1 VEGRPASVIE
11 AGVLLERVRNSSKLS
26 SKGAAAVTLLMTMTN
41 LRAMMMRMRKVS
53 MVRISTIYMATK
65 KIWMSQL
72 NNSNTWATVEGQQ
85 ASKPVRRR

>member
-1 VEGRPASVIE
+1 
-11 AGVLLERVRNSSKLS
+11 
-26 SKGAAAVTLLMTMTN
+26 
-41 LRAMMMRMRKVS
+41 MMMRMRKVS